1 MAHLGSGSP
10 IRQHHHHSHQEF
22 FQQPCLTLSDKPK
35 LRAQICPAAVSSQL
49 PSLKALPPLPP
60 WWPDPQ
66 VSRSFPPPLLYVTL
80 DCLLGGANLLRQM
93 LFLGYSGVDR
103 RY

>member
-49 PSLKALPPLPP
+49 PSLKALPPLPHGGQIP
-60 WWPDPQ
+60 
-66 VSRSFPPPLLYVTL
+66 RSQ
-80 DCLLGGANLLRQM
+80 G
-93 LFLGYSGVDR
+93 LFLHLFFMYHLTARWCKSTEANAFPWLFGS
-103 RY
+103 